1 MKRYYLRGIGIGI
14 VLSALLMGIFTGAGK
29 MTDNEVKERAKE
41 LGMVEQQE
49 LVLADLKDTQETTPE
64 ESKIEESTQAVEDIA
79 AQSSEVIEES
89 TQTEESVESTE
100 AVDDTAATEESFEA
114 VESTETVESTEAVE
128 SSETAE
134 SSEASE
140 ESKETESAE
149 SKTAEESK
157 AAESTETVEST
168 VASEES
174 KTTESSEQ
182 ASTPAPGEIVTIV
195 VERCNSSLQLAKIVQ
210 KAGLVADAKAFDDFL
225 CKNGYDRKINNGTYE
240 IPMGSTEEEIAII
253 VTTKKK

>member
-14 VLSALLMGIFTGAGK
+14 VLSALLRGIFAGAGK

-64 ESKIEESTQAVEDIA
+64 ESKIEESTQAVED
-79 AQSSEVIEES
+79 
-89 TQTEESVESTE
+89 
-100 AVDDTAATEESFEA
+100 TAATEESFEA

-128 SSETAE
+128 SLETAE